1 MNTKL
6 RFLLN
11 VFTLTVSTVLIIL
24 LNPPIQASMTAVL
37 NTPATL
43 QGDTSLFLPLV
54 RSDLPLPTIHYFQA
68 DVTIADPGDTI
79 QLEWSVSDA
88 ISTTIYHL
96 MPTGQ
101 FGEFWNVASTGTM
114 TYTISDTTRNHTDFM
129 LFAANATGQWV
140 GASLNIPLTCPDV
153 WFFSPAP
160 DICPAAPALYSV
172 GSEQHFEHGV
182 MIWVQVQDMIYV
194 LYEDD
199 QYTTKWEVYVDEWDE
214 GEPIDDP
221 SIIPPPGYYQPLRG
235 FGLVWRDQPLVRERL
250 GWAVD
255 EEGNYDTAVQ
265 RTSYAEYNHTYIGA
279 QDGNVW
285 DLWPERSGWEKIIV
299 IE

>member
-6 RFLLN
+6 YVL
-11 VFTLTVSTVLIIL
+11 STVFALAVITAL
-24 LNPPIQASMTAVL
+24 LYPTNQASMTAVL
-37 NTPATL
+37 NTNAAS
-43 QGDTSLFLPLV
+43 QGEYPLFLPV
-54 RSDLPLPTIHYFQA
+54 VQSDLPLPTILYFRA

-79 QLEWSVSDA
+79 QLEWNTSDSV
-88 ISTTIYHL
+88 TTTLYHL
-96 MPTGQ
+96 LPTGQ
-101 FGEFWNVASTGTM
+101 FGEFWNVAAAGTM
-114 TYTISDTTRNHTDFM
+114 TYTISETSRNHTDFM
-129 LFAANATGQWV
+129 LFASNAIGQWV
-140 GASLNIPLTCPDV
+140 SASLNIPLTCPDG

-172 GSEQHFEHGV
+172 GAEQHFEHGV
-182 MIWVQVQDMIYV
+182 MVWVQGEDMIYV

-214 GEPIDDP
+214 GDPIDDP
-221 SIIPPPGYYQPLRG
+221 NIVPPPGYYQPLRG
-235 FGLVWRDQPLVRERL
+235 FGLVWRDQPFVRERL

-255 EEGNYDTAVQ
+255 LEGSYDTAVQ
-265 RTSYAEYNHTYIGA
+265 RTSYAKYNDTYIRA

-285 DLWPERSGWEKIIV
+285 KLWPERSGWEKIVV

>member
-6 RFLLN
+6 YVL
-11 VFTLTVSTVLIIL
+11 STVFALAVITAL
-24 LNPPIQASMTAVL
+24 LYPTNQASMTAVL
-37 NTPATL
+37 NTNTTS
-43 QGDTSLFLPLV
+43 QGEYLLFLPLV
-54 RSDLPLPTIHYFQA
+54 RSDPPLPAILYFRT

-79 QLEWSVSDA
+79 QLEWSTSD
-88 ISTTIYHL
+88 SVTTTLYHL
-96 MPTGQ
+96 LPTGQ
-101 FGEFWNVASTGTM
+101 FGEFWNVAATGTM
-114 TYTISDTTRNHTDFM
+114 TYTISETSRNHTDFM
-129 LFAANATGQWV
+129 LFASNAVGQWV

-160 DICPAAPALYSV
+160 DICPAAPALYSIGV
-172 GSEQHFEHGV
+172 EQHFEHGT
-182 MIWVQVQDMIYV
+182 MIWVQEQDMIYV

-214 GEPIDDP
+214 GDPIDDP
-221 SIIPPPGYYQPLRG
+221 NIVPPPGYYQPLRG
-235 FGLVWRDQPLVRERL
+235 FGLVWREQPFVRERL

-255 EEGNYDTAVQ
+255 LEGGYDTAVQ
-265 RTSYAEYNHTYIGA
+265 RTSYAKYNDTYIRA

-285 DLWPERSGWEKIIV
+285 ELWPERSGWEKIVV